1 MEHAVGVKSKQKVSK
16 MLETYH
22 IVSVKV
28 FTSVAILERAV
39 LVAD

>member
-1 MEHAVGVKSKQKVSK
+1 

-39 LVAD
+39 LVADWISVYYLDIV